1 MAVLGAEHLWCI
13 GHGFWGVALG
23 KLPTRDNKDS
33 KLSGSFFE
41 WIEEFPATI
50 ETAAEAA
57 KAVVRERI
65 PRFGLPG
72 SLQQMMVQDL
82 NLK

>member
-1 MAVLGAEHLWCI
+1 MLRAAGNFRYLLVL
-13 GHGFWGVALG
+13 VN
-23 KLPTRDNKDS
+23 T
-33 KLSGSFFE
+33 FFE

-57 KAVVRERI
+57 KVVVRERI

>member
-1 MAVLGAEHLWCI
+1 MLRTAGNFRYLLVLEN
-13 GHGFWGVALG
+13 
-23 KLPTRDNKDS
+23 T
-33 KLSGSFFE
+33 FFE
-41 WIEEFPATI
+41 WIEFSGRT

-57 KAVVRERI
+57 KAVVREII

-82 NLK
+82 YLK